1 MIAFQSGRIYKGFCE
16 NNSPIG
22 DIMNKSVNLDA
33 LDRRIVAELQRDA
46 SLSNADLA
54 ERVGS
59 TAPSCWRRIRALE
72 EMGVLKGAVRLAD
85 AEKLGH
91 AVNILCSVRMK
102 SHTSESVDAFHAFV
116 EAHPQI
122 MECYLMS
129 GEWDYL
135 MRVVA
140 SDVADYEH
148 FLMRNLLKHPS
159 VGGASSHFALSVT
172 KFTTV
177 LPVREMGR

>member
-1 MIAFQSGRIYKGFCE
+1 
-16 NNSPIG
+16 
-22 DIMNKSVNLDA
+22 MNKLVTLDP

-59 TAPSCWRRIRALE
+59 TAPSCWRRIRNLE
-72 EMGVLKGAVRLAD
+72 EQGVLRGTVRLAD
-85 AEKLGH
+85 AERLGQN
-91 AVNILCSVRMK
+91 VTVLCHVRMRDFDLD
-102 SHTSESVDAFHAFV
+102 SIAAFERFV
-116 EAHPQI
+116 RDHDQV
-122 MECYLMS
+122 MECYSMS

-148 FLMRNLLKHPS
+148 FLMRTLLKHPS
-159 VGGASSHFALSVT
+159 VAGASSQFALSVT
-172 KFTTV
+172 KYQTA
-177 LPVREMGR
+177 LPVR